1 MLINKAHILM
11 IPMFQGLKK
20 STLDMLEQSVNICTL
35 NKGEILFRER
45 DKIDR
50 VYIIL
55 NGKVTMY
62 RNNAEGHKK
71 VVYILDNGQIINEVI
86 FDGLSASIN
95 CEAFEKTEL
104 LWFNREEFLD
114 IMSKDFDLTKK
125 VIDMMA
131 KKIRRLYRQL
141 KNTVPIRVDKKV
153 AAKLWKLAKDYGT
166 DENGET
172 KIQLKITVTSLA
184 EMLGSSRETIS
195 RALKLLTKENLI
207 RYENKKFIVNK
218 SKLAKYF
225 KGV

>member
-1 MLINKAHILM
+1 MLNKEHILM

-20 STLDMLEQSVNICTL
+20 STLDMLEQSANICTL
-35 NKGEILFRER
+35 SKGEILFRER
-45 DKIDR
+45 DKIDT

-104 LWFNREEFLD
+104 LWFNREKFLD

-131 KKIRRLYRQL
+131 KKIRRLYR
-141 KNTVPIRVDKKV
+141 
-153 AAKLWKLAKDYGT
+153 
-166 DENGET
+166 
-172 KIQLKITVTSLA
+172 
-184 EMLGSSRETIS
+184 
-195 RALKLLTKENLI
+195 
-207 RYENKKFIVNK
+207 
-218 SKLAKYF
+218 
-225 KGV
+225 